1 MSFRREFLWGLAL
14 TAGMVLLFLYM
25 DPAAAHKKHGH
36 HHEHEP
42 TVVTNVTEVTNIT
55 EVTEIN
61 NFGINDNEFDGA
73 MAAAMA
79 ADAIHCT
86 TSSRKH
92 QMGVG
97 AGYSDGAN
105 GFAIGY
111 CNSIEIQN
119 KPVMIGIKATTADDT
134 DTKYSVGLNW
144 TF

>member
-1 MSFRREFLWGLAL
+1 MSLNREIMKGIAL
-14 TAGMVLLFLYM
+14 VAGMVLLFLMM
-25 DPAAAHKKHGH
+25 DPAAADKKHGH

-42 TVVTNVTEVTNIT
+42 TVITNVTEVTNIT
-55 EVTEIN
+55 EVTEITN
-61 NFGINDNEFDGA
+61 IGVSDNEFNGA
-73 MAAAMA
+73 LAAALA

-92 QMGVG
+92 QMGMG
-97 AGYSDGAN
+97 LGNSDGQN

-119 KPVMIGIKATTADDT
+119 KPVMIGIKASGADDT
-134 DTKYSVGLNW
+134 STKYSVGLNW

>member
-1 MSFRREFLWGLAL
+1 MKISYIFSLFFLH
-14 TAGMVLLFLYM
+14 LFVVG
-25 DPAAAHKKHGH
+25 PAVADKKHGH
-36 HHEHEP
+36 HHDHEP
-42 TVVTNVTEVTNIT
+42 VVITNVTEVTN
-55 EVTEIN
+55 VTEITN
-61 NFGINDNEFDGA
+61 NFGVDDNEFDGA

-92 QMGVG
+92 QMGIG
-97 AGYSDGAN
+97 AGYSEGAN

-111 CNSIEIQN
+111 CNSIQIRD

>member
-1 MSFRREFLWGLAL
+1 MSLRTEILWALGLG
-14 TAGMVLLFLYM
+14 AGLLLVMLYM
-25 DPAAAHKKHGH
+25 EPAAASGGH
-36 HHEHEP
+36 HDHEP
-42 TVVTNVTEVTNIT
+42 VVVNHITEVTNVT

-61 NFGINDNEFDGA
+61 NFGVDDNEFNGS

-92 QMGVG
+92 QMGIG
-97 AGYSDGAN
+97 AGHSDGQN